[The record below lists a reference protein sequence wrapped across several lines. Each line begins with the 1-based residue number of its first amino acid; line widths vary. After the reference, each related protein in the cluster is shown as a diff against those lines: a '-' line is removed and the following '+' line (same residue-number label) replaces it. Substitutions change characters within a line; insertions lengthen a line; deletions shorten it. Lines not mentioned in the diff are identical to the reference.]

1 MVIGMLGLTHG
12 VGWLVGASGEV
23 FRAIG
28 RPQIETLVMVSMIA
42 VYLLGYI
49 VAIQYGL
56 VVFLIVRF
64 FLVCISLLP
73 HLIFLRQ
80 TISFSITGFLKG
92 IQVSL
97 PAAAIAYLGVL
108 LTKNHLGQ
116 SPFATILS
124 VMLGVSMYVVFAL
137 LFERDFFCQLLRLR
151 QSGNDN
157 DGEMQ

>member
-1 MVIGMLGLTHG
+1 
-12 VGWLVGASGEV
+12 
-23 FRAIG
+23 
-28 RPQIETLVMVSMIA
+28 
-42 VYLLGYI
+42 
-49 VAIQYGL
+49 
-56 VVFLIVRF
+56 LIVRF
-64 FLVCISLLP
+64 SLVCISLLP

-116 SPFATILS
+116 SPFATTLS
-124 VMLGVSMYVVFAL
+124 VMLGVSIYVVFAL
-137 LFERDFFCQLLRLR
+137 LFERGFFCRLLRLR
-151 QSGNDN
+151 QSGYDN